1 MLCSEAPVDIK
12 ELSVF
17 YRRDRPGMPAFTV
30 ALVILWLL
38 LAGYILLH
46 PDPVGIIIL
55 AVMAVF
61 IAGPAL
67 FVALG
72 TRRMRREQENG
83 EPMAHASGTQYDSYG
98 DNGHNRHDG
107 HDGHDGLTGHS
118 SDGASGGYGVQQRAT
133 GEIPDEGG
141 DNP

>member
-1 MLCSEAPVDIK
+1 M
-12 ELSVF
+12 F

-72 TRRMRREQENG
+72 TRRARREQEND

-98 DNGHNRHDG
+98 HNGRN
-107 HDGHDGLTGHS
+107 GHDGLNGHS
-118 SDGASGGYGVQQRAT
+118 SDAASGGYDIQQRAT